1 MYGIVDDQQLSH
13 VQENGVAI
21 RYAEDT
27 EWKARE
33 AWRYGV
39 VLVDRSHWGR
49 LRFSGDGRLEFLHAQ
64 STQDLKQLATGK
76 LAHTVRLLV
85 LSLKLCLDS

>member
-1 MYGIVDDQQLSH
+1 MGWWAFQNLAH
-13 VQENGVAI
+13 VQENGVAV

-49 LRFSGDGRLEFLHAQ
+49 LRFSGDARLEFLHAL
-64 STQDLKQLATGK
+64 STQDLKELAAGK
-76 LAHTVRLLV
+76 LAQTVRLLA
-85 LSLKLCLDS
+85 LYLHLRA